1 MRVNIYASFN
11 DTATAQNAVGA
22 LLDHGIHQEDITLV
36 LPVSP
41 GDTEEGIERAEDTIS
56 GAEKGITTTTGAD
69 AAVGATKGA
78 FVGFGVGALAV
89 LASIL
94 VPGVGLVVGGG
105 ALATALAGAAATTVA
120 GSVAGGVTGF
130 LKDQGVP
137 ADEITH
143 FTNVYEGGGAILT
156 VTAPSNGHSAS
167 AIEAILG
174 KYDSAQVRIWRG
186 DSNLVEGTPIGPDTV
201 MVDPT
206 ATTAVVGIPR
216 TTGIA
221 IEPGVVAVDSVAVV
235 DPIGRVTEVPVI
247 TNVVTEVPAPVV
259 DIASRVEPAMVV
271 NSANPDEEAI
281 VVEPSR

>member
-22 LLDHGIHQEDITLV
+22 LLDHGILQDDITLV

-41 GDTEEGIERAEDTIS
+41 GDTEQGIQDAENTMS
-56 GAEKGITTTTGAD
+56 GAEKGLTTTTGAD

-167 AIEAILG
+167 DIEAILG

-186 DSNLVEGTPIGPDTV
+186 DTNLVETNFVSPGAV
-201 MVDPT
+201 VVDPT
-206 ATTAVVGIPR
+206 VTTAVVGVPR
-216 TTGIA
+216 TTGVA
-221 IEPGVVAVDSVAVV
+221 LEPGVVEVVTPSGITAESGVVV
-235 DPIGRVTEVPVI
+235 DPIIRPMVTMP
-247 TNVVTEVPAPVV
+247 PAPVV

-271 NSANPDEEAI
+271 NSANPDEEP
-281 VVEPSR
+281 VMVEPSR